1 MSGPPD
7 DGRHWRLVTE
17 CGPFADL
24 VGSVFA
30 TSDGLDDG
38 EEVRFGFRVASRHCN
53 PRPVCHGGML
63 ATFLDIALAR
73 GIRMVKG
80 VPAPLPTVSM
90 SLDYLAPAPL
100 GEWIDARVTITRAG
114 SGTCFVQ
121 ALLHGSAGPV
131 LRGSGVYRR
140 MKPNAGPRGA

>member
-1 MSGPPD
+1 MSELPD
-7 DGRHWRLVTE
+7 DGRGWNRVTE

-24 VGSVFA
+24 IGPIYM
-30 TSDGLDDG
+30 TQDILDLG
-38 EEVRFGFRVASRHCN
+38 EAVRFGFRVAQRHCN

-73 GIRMVKG
+73 GVRIARDVE
-80 VPAPLPTVSM
+80 APLPTISL

-100 GEWIDARVTITRAG
+100 GDWVDARVAVTRAG

-121 ALLHGSAGPV
+121 AMLHASSGPI
-131 LRGSGVYRR
+131 LRGSGVYKRMTRR
-140 MKPNAGPRGA
+140 D